1 MSPDGSAAPEQDSPS
16 VEGHH
21 ERVAQPHTAT
31 GEGPVAE
38 AEQIA
43 ADLSS
48 QERPLGEPGRRFDR
62 RSPFFIGMAAAA
74 GVAVTYGAVELLSA
88 TSSMLLLIFVAFFLA
103 LGLEPA
109 VSWLAAHRLPR
120 WAATTV
126 VFVVVLALLAGFI
139 AAAIPPLSQQASQL
153 IAQAPHYLQQAQ
165 DHSSTIGRLNERF
178 QLQQRLT
185 DLLNSSGGSAVNQV
199 ISAGSAVFEAVVD
212 TVIVVVLTVYFLV
225 DLPRIRTFLYRLV
238 PHSRRPRAILIG
250 DEVFAKVGAY
260 LLGNLVISFVA
271 GAATLIWL
279 SAFNVPYPLLLGILV
294 ALLDL
299 VPVVGSTIAGIVVAA
314 AAFTVSLPVGLATIV
329 FFVVFRL
336 AEDYL
341 LIPRIIGRA
350 VDVPAL
356 VTVVAV
362 LIGGAV
368 LGIVGALV
376 AIPVAAAIQLIVQE
390 MAYPRLDST

>member
-1 MSPDGSAAPEQDSPS
+1 MSPDGSAAPEQNNPA

-21 ERVAQPHTAT
+21 ERVAQPHIAAD
-31 GEGPVAE
+31 EGPVAE
-38 AEQIA
+38 AEQMA

-48 QERPLGEPGRRFDR
+48 QERPLGEPGRRFNR
-62 RSPFFIGMAAAA
+62 RSPFYIGMAAAA

-109 VSWLAAHRLPR
+109 VSLLAAHRLPR

-126 VFVVVLALLAGFI
+126 VFVIVLALLAGFV

-178 QLQQRLT
+178 RLEQRLT
-185 DLLNSSGGSAVNQV
+185 DLLNTSGGSAVNQV

-212 TVIVVVLTVYFLV
+212 TVIVIVLTVYFLV
-225 DLPRIRTFLYRLV
+225 DLPRIRSTLYRLV

-250 DEVFAKVGAY
+250 DEIFAKVGAY

-279 SAFNVPYPLLLGILV
+279 SAFHVPYPLLLGILV

-336 AEDYL
+336 AEDYW

-376 AIPVAAAIQLIVQE
+376 AIPVAAAVQLVVQE
-390 MAYPRLDST
+390 MVYPRLDST